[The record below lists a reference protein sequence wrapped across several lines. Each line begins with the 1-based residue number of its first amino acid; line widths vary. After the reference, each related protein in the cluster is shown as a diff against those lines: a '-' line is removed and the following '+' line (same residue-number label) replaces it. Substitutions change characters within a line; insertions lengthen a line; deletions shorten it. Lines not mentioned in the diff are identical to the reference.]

1 MMGQLEAMVDIIL
14 TLYLLIQTLK
24 DSAQIDPNSHI
35 KNITK
40 RFFLLGKNNLFLAI
54 VKWRKAE
61 IIITNSIISHVKI
74 GQIMFIGYLDKKKK
88 SHHPKQVI
96 SAVGIQLDNFRMSE
110 FFQSLKLIELST
122 IQVKIIM
129 IDRIWFNASF
139 SPKIYTEKITVNIKD
154 ELATGTTTH
163 ILPVHTDL

>member
-54 VKWRKAE
+54 VK
-61 IIITNSIISHVKI
+61 
-74 GQIMFIGYLDKKKK
+74 
-88 SHHPKQVI
+88 
-96 SAVGIQLDNFRMSE
+96 
-110 FFQSLKLIELST
+110 
-122 IQVKIIM
+122 
-129 IDRIWFNASF
+129 
-139 SPKIYTEKITVNIKD
+139 
-154 ELATGTTTH
+154 
-163 ILPVHTDL
+163 